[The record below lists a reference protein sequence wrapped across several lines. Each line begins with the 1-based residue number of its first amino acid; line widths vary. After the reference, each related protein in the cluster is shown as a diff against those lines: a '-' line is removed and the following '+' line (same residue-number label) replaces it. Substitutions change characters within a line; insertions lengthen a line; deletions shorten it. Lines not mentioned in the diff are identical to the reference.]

1 MPPRGRALTT
11 AAWIRRLALR
21 GSLAWLV
28 LASFAVIALALF
40 GFAEIADGIGPDED
54 LHLFDRRIAEALRAH
69 VSEGVVAF
77 FAVITGLGSGL
88 AITVLGAAV
97 STALIAKRRLIELYA
112 WILALAGSGLLN
124 VTLKGWF
131 MRDRPGDTPL
141 LASWSFPSA
150 HAMNGFVA
158 YGMLV
163 YLLARAARRGVL
175 PAAVAVASAIVLL
188 VGASRIV
195 LGFHYFTDVIGGY
208 AAGLAWLA
216 VCVTFSEVALR
227 RRRLI
232 STDSGRSP

>member
-1 MPPRGRALTT
+1 MP
-11 AAWIRRLALR
+11 AWLKRLALR
-21 GSLAWLV
+21 GSLVWLP
-28 LASFAVIALALF
+28 LASFAVIAISLF

-54 LHLFDRRIAEALRAH
+54 LHLFDRRIAEALRPH

-77 FAVITGLGSGL
+77 FAVITGLGSGF

-131 MRDRPGDTPL
+131 MRDRPGETPL

-150 HAMNGFVA
+150 HAMNSLVA

-163 YLLARAARRGVL
+163 YLLSRALRRGWL
-175 PAAVAVASAIVLL
+175 PGAIVAAGTIVLL
-188 VGASRIV
+188 VGASRVV
-195 LGFHYFTDVIGGY
+195 LGFHYLTDVVGGF
-208 AAGLAWLA
+208 AAGLAWLCT
-216 VCVTFSEVALR
+216 CVTFSEVALR
-227 RRRLI
+227 RRRLAAA
-232 STDSGRSP
+232 